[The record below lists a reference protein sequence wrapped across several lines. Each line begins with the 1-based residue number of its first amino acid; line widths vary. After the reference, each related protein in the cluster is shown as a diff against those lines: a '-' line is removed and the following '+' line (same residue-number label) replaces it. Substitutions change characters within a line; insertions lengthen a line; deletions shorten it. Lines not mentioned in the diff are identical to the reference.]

1 MWKKFSIFN
10 IFMKEFV
17 TLSISLTIV
26 CLLVVMFWLFYSL
39 PLWIVWNY
47 VITPIFNSDTLTLFE
62 SFMMMMGFASGMMM
76 GNMLG
81 MNHMMMGDF
90 MANVDYANGM
100 GYADGAG
107 FGDGALP
114 AEGGDFGGDGGG
126 FMDGGMAVGF

>member
-47 VITPIFNSDTLTLFE
+47 VITPIFNSDTLSLFE
-62 SFMMMMGFASGMMM
+62 SFMMMMGLNIIYVVVTLWRAKRVSNDM
-76 GNMLG
+76 
-81 MNHMMMGDF
+81 
-90 MANVDYANGM
+90 
-100 GYADGAG
+100 
-107 FGDGALP
+107 
-114 AEGGDFGGDGGG
+114 EI
-126 FMDGGMAVGF
+126 